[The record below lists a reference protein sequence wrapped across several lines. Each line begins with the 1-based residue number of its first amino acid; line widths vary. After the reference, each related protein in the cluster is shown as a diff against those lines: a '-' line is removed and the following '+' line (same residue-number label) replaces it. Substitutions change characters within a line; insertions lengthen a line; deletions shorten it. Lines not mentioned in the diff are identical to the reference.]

1 MVAFSKNPDGPRC
14 LDLCRAR
21 FAEMLPQIR
30 QEASAALRDV
40 PPDRRAA
47 LVEEVIQRA
56 FSTLLKLAERGRM
69 QIAYAKPLTMV
80 AVKQLRGRPTNV
92 RSG

>member
-1 MVAFSKNPDGPRC
+1 MVAFSKNPDGTRL

-30 QEASAALRDV
+30 QEASAALSAV
-40 PPDRRAA
+40 SLDRRAA
-47 LVEEVIQRA
+47 LVEEVIERA
-56 FSTLLKLAERGRM
+56 FGTLLKLAERGQM

-80 AVKQLRGRPTNV
+80 AVKQLHGRPTNV

>member
-1 MVAFSKNPDGPRC
+1 MVAFTKNPNGTHW

-30 QEASAALRDV
+30 QEAGAALHAV
-40 PPDRRAA
+40 SPDRRAA
-47 LVEEVIQRA
+47 LVEEVIERA
-56 FSTLLKLAERGRM
+56 FGTLLKLAERGQL
-69 QIAYAKPLTMV
+69 QIAYAKPFTMV
-80 AVKQLRGRPTNV
+80 AVKQLHRRPSNV

>member
-1 MVAFSKNPDGPRC
+1 MVAFSKKLDRGRWM
-14 LDLCRAR
+14 DLCRVR

-40 PPDRRAA
+40 PPNRRAA
-47 LVEEVIQRA
+47 LVEEVIERA
-56 FSTLLKLAERGRM
+56 FGTLLKLAERGRI

-80 AVKQLRGRPTNV
+80 AVKQLHGRPSNV
-92 RSG
+92 RFR

>member
-1 MVAFSKNPDGPRC
+1 MVTFSKNPDRERW
-14 LDLCRAR
+14 LDLCRVR

-30 QEASAALRDV
+30 QEANAALRDV

-47 LVEEVIQRA
+47 LVEKVIERA
-56 FSTLLKLAERGRM
+56 FGTLLKLAERGRM

-80 AVKQLRGRPTNV
+80 AVKQLHGRPSNV
-92 RSG
+92 RSR